1 MPLWDSQNFNE
12 VTNNMKIIDTLIKNY
27 PVLKDCENDIKSA
40 CQLIIDCY
48 KNNKK
53 VLVCGNG
60 GSAADSEH
68 IVGELMKGFNLKRPL
83 SADLK
88 DKLEK
93 YENGK
98 HIADT
103 LQSPLR
109 AISLVSHT
117 GLMTAFA
124 NDCDADLVFA
134 QQVLGFGDEG
144 DVLISL
150 STSGNSKNVVY
161 ATETA
166 KALGLKVVS
175 ITGGKESKLSAL
187 SDITIKTPKFTPF
200 EVQELTL
207 PIYHGLCAQTEA
219 EFFTE

>member
-1 MPLWDSQNFNE
+1 
-12 VTNNMKIIDTLIKNY
+12 MKIIDTLFESY
-27 PVLKDCENDIKSA
+27 PAIADCRADIEAA
-40 CQLIIDCY
+40 CNMIIDCY
-48 KNNKK
+48 NCKGK

-83 SADLK
+83 PENLK
-88 DKLEK
+88 AKFDSI
-93 YENGK
+93 ENGR

-103 LQSPLR
+103 LQMPLR

-117 GLMTAFA
+117 GLMTAFS
-124 NDCDADLVFA
+124 NDCDADLIFA

-144 DVLISL
+144 DVLIAL

-161 ATETA
+161 AAETA
-166 KALGLKVVS
+166 KALGLKVLS
-175 ITGGKESKLSAL
+175 ITGGKDSKLSAL
-187 SDITIKTPKFTPF
+187 SDVTIKLPKFTPF

-207 PIYHGLCAQTEA
+207 PVYHALCAAVEDK
-219 EFFTE
+219 FFEE